1 MCRWLVKY
9 DWVKRIKTSPDYHT
23 TITTTTGS
31 SPTTFPIFQKPQWL
45 LKKGFLEAI
54 LMYQN
59 VVFCQKAPETVSF
72 SVQLLTPELENVCI
86 HFGVFQ
92 EKHEVR
98 WRELYSEF
106 VIKYSEMTLPH
117 F

>member
-1 MCRWLVKY
+1 MAAE
-9 DWVKRIKTSPDYHT
+9 
-23 TITTTTGS
+23 
-31 SPTTFPIFQKPQWL
+31 
-45 LKKGFLEAI
+45 KGFLEAI
-54 LMYQN
+54 LMYQK
-59 VVFCQKAPETVSF
+59 VVFFAKSPETVSF

-86 HFGVFQ
+86 HFVLFQ
-92 EKHEVR
+92 EKYEVR

>member
-1 MCRWLVKY
+1 
-9 DWVKRIKTSPDYHT
+9 
-23 TITTTTGS
+23 
-31 SPTTFPIFQKPQWL
+31 
-45 LKKGFLEAI
+45 
-54 LMYQN
+54 MYQK
-59 VVFCQKAPETVSF
+59 VVFFCQKYPETVHF